1 LRQRRLLAPA
11 FALLLAS
18 GCASAPVAAPAVPA
32 PGDSPRVALLTPL
45 DGVPV
50 RSLDVFAGVA
60 EASGLEPARARSL
73 ALLRDD
79 LAAALRARG
88 LDVVEIDA
96 PAATGPRPAP
106 TAAAALG
113 RAAGADEV
121 VVTRLVAYGDIRRS
135 WLWILGAQALAAGI
149 GHGVVVAAAT
159 GDSTLGWW
167 AGGGEFLLETATWVG
182 GALVGSRVVDP
193 VVVRVWLVRASDGA
207 VLGHWTREGA
217 RPFKNWFRRRGEPP
231 RAERLRAVA
240 GRIFAKLAPKLGR
253 RARSGLA
260 SGAATAGARSR
271 PRAAP
276 RR

>member
-1 LRQRRLLAPA
+1 M
-11 FALLLAS
+11 
-18 GCASAPVAAPAVPA
+18 
-32 PGDSPRVALLTPL
+32 TPL

-50 RSLDVFAGVA
+50 RSPDVFAA
-60 EASGLEPARARSL
+60 AADAAGLEPARQRSL

-88 LDVVEIDA
+88 LDVVEVDSPLA
-96 PAATGPRPAP
+96 PGPRPAP
-106 TAAAALG
+106 AAVAALG

-121 VVTRLVAYGDIRRS
+121 VLAQLVAYGDIRRS

-182 GALVGSRVVDP
+182 GALVGSHVVDP
-193 VVVRVWLVRASDGA
+193 VLVRLWLVRASDGA
-207 VLGHWTREGA
+207 VLGHWTREGT
-217 RPFKNWFRRRGEPP
+217 RPFKSWFHRRGEPP

-240 GRIFAKLAPKLGR
+240 GRVFAKLAAKVGR
-253 RARSGLA
+253 RAHASLA
-260 SGAATAGARSR
+260 PPAPAARSR
-271 PRAAP
+271 SGSAP